1 MTDFRQQIR
10 TLLKHKKI
18 SIALLARQAN
28 LNQAT
33 LYNYLAGRSEMT
45 AANLEKVFD
54 VLQGVFKE

>member
-10 TLLKHKKI
+10 TLLKSKKI

-45 AANLEKVFD
+45 AANLERVFD
-54 VLQGVFKE
+54 VLQSVFKE